1 MSDNFSLHNWKK
13 NYLPKLLQ
21 ENQTLSEY
29 TPPKGWSEITPN
41 TELKVGDDI
50 MIQGWQRIST
60 IIEDKGNGKY
70 RIEFHDDGQKAT
82 VSREKLEQNCWVSQ
96 KKLRENQ
103 EVNEAP
109 ASLADAASK
118 LYEKML
124 NSGDTLDIN
133 DEYVDGIMEEIVSKV
148 GHTPEQKK
156 KKGFYK
162 FAFGAHPQFSTL
174 TDNQLQA
181 IIPFLKAVIK
191 RGYFNTGDNW
201 DGTKITSEDEYED

>member
-1 MSDNFSLHNWKK
+1 MKQQIN
-13 NYLPKLLQ
+13 
-21 ENQTLSEY
+21 
-29 TPPKGWSEITPN
+29 EIKRMQQ
-41 TELKVGDDI
+41 LAGLVK
-50 MIQGWQRIST
+50 
-60 IIEDKGNGKY
+60 
-70 RIEFHDDGQKAT
+70 
-82 VSREKLEQNCWVSQ
+82 
-96 KKLRENQ
+96 ENQ

-109 ASLADAASK
+109 ASLADAVSK

-124 NSGDTLDIN
+124 KTGDSFDIN
-133 DEYVDGIMEEIVSKV
+133 DEYVDDIMEEIVKKV

-191 RGYFNTGDNW
+191 RGYFDMGDNW
-201 DGTKITSEDEYED
+201 DGTKITSEDEDEYED

>member
-1 MSDNFSLHNWKK
+1 MQQLAGLIK
-13 NYLPKLLQ
+13 
-21 ENQTLSEY
+21 
-29 TPPKGWSEITPN
+29 
-41 TELKVGDDI
+41 
-50 MIQGWQRIST
+50 
-60 IIEDKGNGKY
+60 
-70 RIEFHDDGQKAT
+70 
-82 VSREKLEQNCWVSQ
+82 
-96 KKLRENQ
+96 ENQ

-109 ASLADAASK
+109 ASLADAVSK

-124 NSGDTLDIN
+124 NAENIDIN
-133 DEYVDGIMEEIVSKV
+133 DEYVDDIMEEIVNKV

-191 RGYFNTGDNW
+191 RGYFDTGDNW
-201 DGTKITSEDEYED
+201 DGTKITSEDEDEYED